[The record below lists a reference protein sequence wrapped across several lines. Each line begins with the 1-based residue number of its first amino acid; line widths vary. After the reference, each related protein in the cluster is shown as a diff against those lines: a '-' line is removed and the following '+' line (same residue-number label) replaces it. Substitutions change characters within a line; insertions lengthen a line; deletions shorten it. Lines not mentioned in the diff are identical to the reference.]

1 MKKRGVGTF
10 LGHQWVPQMAIS
22 GDFLVATD
30 KQGKVLGCEPLRHP
44 GEQWQLLGEN
54 YGANRRTLSKERM

>member
-1 MKKRGVGTF
+1 
-10 LGHQWVPQMAIS
+10 MAIS

-54 YGANRRTLSKERM
+54 FGANRRTLSKERM